1 MTSHGFIG
9 GKRSSNEDEIAKAVF
24 DAGEKVGAK
33 KITIHFFEKSDNPE
47 YPINTL
53 VEFDCHNLD
62 GTANLTRVQ
71 NLARALKKDVSKV
84 KWGDPLILGARGY
97 SKF

>member
-9 GKRSSNEDEIAKAVF
+9 GKRRSDEDEIAKAVF
-24 DAGEKVGAK
+24 YAGETVGAK

-47 YPINTL
+47 DPIDTL

-62 GTANLTRVQ
+62 GTANPTRVKD
-71 NLARALKKDVSKV
+71 LARALKKDVSKV
-84 KWGDPLILGARGY
+84 KWGDPLILGAKRY